1 MYEHVYKYIYICLHV
16 YTRTHLQAR
25 CQGGCCAAPCPIV
38 VLSAPLRDPAPL
50 HVCRVLECPTNIMY
64 LIRIISWRCYY
75 SLHTIS
81 TQWIGAE
88 FVLYV
93 YTDYYK
99 TYNVNTLQVQLQ
111 YIISY
116 LRILWLH
123 LPHEQHRV
131 VECWYRVG
139 ALILIMYR
147 IYITLYHVC
156 ALILIMYMI
165 YTTQSGSDHSW
176 YHTRTLSIIEYV
188 THTLYVKIQRL
199 SYDSINTHVTRTT
212 HSGRVFVS
220 CTCAHPYNVYHVYD
234 IYTVRKNT
242 RIIVWFY

>member
-1 MYEHVYKYIYICLHV
+1 MSGRMLCSAVPHCCIV
-16 YTRTHLQAR
+16 RTTSRSSAAAR
-25 CQGGCCAAPCPIV
+25 AQGVRMSNEYNVFDTPHRMTLLL
-38 VLSAPLRDPAPL
+38 LSSP
-50 HVCRVLECPTNIMY
+50 HH
-64 LIRIISWRCYY
+64 
-75 SLHTIS
+75 HTVDRS
-81 TQWIGAE
+81 R

-147 IYITLYHVC
+147 IYITLYRVCALILIMYRIYITLYHVC

-176 YHTRTLSIIEYV
+176 YHTRTLSIIKYV

-234 IYTVRKNT
+234 IYI
-242 RIIVWFY
+242 IIVCVHTIYTSYALHAL